1 MIHWLYERALLRGI
15 EILPAHLCFMI
26 TESDMAA
33 SPWKLCEVTGWCLLV
48 NDHLA
53 GKENRQGGGENTFP
67 SAIRGLTFHISTPD
81 PARMHPYLG
90 MIRKSGDHARL
101 HLHMGDTTE
110 IRGEGMEV
118 HVAVGKSGREEIV
131 SCIRRMAEDG
141 KTPETLCEQTFEEYL
156 TFPYSPDL
164 VIKTGGSH
172 LTDFLIWQSV
182 YSELFFSDVN
192 WKWFRKTDFLRALRD
207 YQARVRRFG
216 K

>member
-1 MIHWLYERALLRGI
+1 MIHWLYERALLYGI

-33 SPWKLCEVTGWCLLV
+33 SPWKLGEVTEWCLLV

-53 GKENRQGGGENTFP
+53 GKKTRRGGGEITLP
-67 SAIRGLTFHISTPD
+67 SAIRGLTFHISTSD
-81 PARMHPYLG
+81 PARLDPYIG
-90 MIRKSGDHARL
+90 MIRKAGDHARL
-101 HLHMGDTTE
+101 HLHIGDTTE

-118 HVAVGKSGREEIV
+118 RVAVGKSGREEIV
-131 SCIRRMAEDG
+131 HCIRRMAEDG
-141 KTPETLCEQTFEEYL
+141 KTPETLSEQTFEEYL
-156 TFPYSPDL
+156 TFSYSPDL

-207 YQARVRRFG
+207 YQSRVRRFG